1 MDIILILILILA
13 VIMLLI
19 AYFIRMRPRKQI
31 LLQPLPL
38 SSAKILSEFVPF
50 YNKLARGKKEQFEKR
65 VQCFLSN
72 VRITGV
78 NTNVDELDKVL
89 IAASAIIPI
98 FAFPEWEYFNLH
110 EVLLYPDSFNEKFQQ
125 EGSGRDILGVVG
137 TGAFQHVM
145 ILSKAELRQGFMNN
159 TGKNNTSIHEFVHL
173 IDKTD
178 GEIDGIPEV
187 IMPDD
192 TILPW
197 LNMIRHNIDVLRE
210 NESDINPYAATN
222 PAEYFAVVSEYFF
235 ERPDLLQEKHP
246 QLYDFLVKI
255 FRQQPPLASKK

>member
-1 MDIILILILILA
+1 MDIILITILIVA

-19 AYFIRMRPRKQI
+19 AYFVRMRPRKQV
-31 LLQPLPL
+31 LVQPLPV
-38 SSAKILSEFVPF
+38 SSREILKAYVPF
-50 YNKLARGKKEQFEKR
+50 YNKLEQLKKAQFENR
-65 VQCFLSN
+65 VQNFLSA
-72 VRITGV
+72 VKITGV
-78 NTNVDELDKVL
+78 NTTVDELDTVF

-98 FAFPEWEYFNLH
+98 FAFPDWEYINLH

-145 ILSKAELRQGFMNN
+145 ILSKAELRQGFMNK
-159 TGKNNTSIHEFVHL
+159 TGKSNTSIHEFVHL

-187 IMPDD
+187 IIPGD
-192 TILPW
+192 TVLPW
-197 LNMIRHNIDVLRE
+197 LNMILHNIDVLRE
-210 NESDINPYAATN
+210 KESDINPYAATN

-235 ERPDLLQEKHP
+235 ERPELLQEKHP
-246 QLYDFLVKI
+246 QLYEFLVKI
-255 FRQQPPLASKK
+255 FRQQPAKPK